1 VAPRVEQKTFLLLL
15 VLVTLAFGMVLWPFY
30 GAVFWAAVLALLFS
44 PLRRRLLA
52 RMGDKPNLATF
63 ATLALCLV
71 IVGIPAALIAA
82 SLVDEVSGV
91 VRRVQSGELNVGG
104 YAQRVFD
111 ALPQWLSKLLARFGL
126 RDFSG
131 LQQKLTA
138 SLTTG
143 SQAIAS
149 KALEIGQNT
158 VDLLVDCFI
167 MLYLL
172 YFLLRDGAALTQRIQ
187 QAIPLEMRHKKQL
200 GAKFATVIRATVKGN
215 VIVALAQG
223 ALGGLALGVL
233 GIHAA
238 VLWAVVMALLSL
250 LPAIGAALVWAPI
263 ALYLLATGDVAKG
276 FGLIAWGV
284 IVIGLVDNLLR
295 PLLVG
300 KDTKLPDWL
309 VLISTVGGMA
319 LFGLNGFVIGPAVA
333 AMFIAVW
340 DLFASAP
347 EVHVEE
353 QTSEP
358 TPPHID

>member
-1 VAPRVEQKTFLLLL
+1 MAPRVEQKTFLLLL

-215 VIVALAQG
+215 VLVAAAQG
-223 ALGGLALGVL
+223 ALGGLAFWALGV
-233 GIHAA
+233 HAPI
-238 VLWAVVMALLSL
+238 LWAVVMGFLSL
-250 LPAIGAALVWAPI
+250 LPAVGAALIWAPVAI
-263 ALYLLATGDVAKG
+263 YLLAVGHIWQGIA
-276 FGLIAWGV
+276 LIAFGTF
-284 IVIGLVDNLLR
+284 VIGLIDNVLR
-295 PLLVG
+295 PILVG
-300 KDTKLPDWL
+300 KDTQLPDYVVL
-309 VLISTVGGMA
+309 VSTLGG
-319 LFGLNGFVIGPAVA
+319 LVVIGLNGFVIGPLIA
-333 AMFIAVW
+333 AMFVAAW
-340 DLFASAP
+340 QLLATERSRPDAP
-347 EVHVEE
+347 
-353 QTSEP
+353 
-358 TPPHID
+358 